1 MFILK
6 LQHYGGIKL
15 SFSEPPNCQ
24 IVNGTK
30 QKNRQRNHRVEDH
43 HKKTAPPLGP
53 PNPLPPNP
61 LPLSVA
67 KFTLILRP

>member
-30 QKNRQRNHRVEDH
+30 QKNRKRNHRVEDH
-43 HKKTAPPLGP
+43 HKKQHHHLDHGTPFLQIHF
-53 PNPLPPNP
+53 L
-61 LPLSVA
+61 
-67 KFTLILRP
+67 FQ